1 MTEAKI
7 DRRKIRSQITRQ
19 KIITAT
25 IECYQQLGVE
35 NTFMED
41 VASQAGIGRA
51 TLYRHFKNQDE
62 ILTEVVLL
70 EMTQLHEK
78 LQFKT
83 KHIQKLSDYIAE
95 GCLYILRETPKKS
108 VTPLLFQPGAS
119 SIISRLSMSND
130 HFILYG
136 SDLMQPFYDK
146 AKEQG
151 LIRQGVSLAQIVEW
165 TTRFLVSFMAN
176 PSHQFK
182 TKKQQQHMI
191 NSFLL
196 PSLMIVPEPD

>member
-7 DRRKIRSQITRQ
+7 DRRKMRSQVTRQ

-78 LQFKT
+78 LQFKP
-83 KHIQKLSDYIAE
+83 KHKEELSSYIAE
-95 GCLYILRETPKKS
+95 NCLYILRETPKKT

-119 SIISRLSMSND
+119 SIISRLSMSSD
-130 HFILYG
+130 HFIHFG
-136 SDLMQPFYDK
+136 SELMQPFYDQ
-146 AKEQG
+146 AKKQG
-151 LIRQGVSLAQIVEW
+151 LIRKGVSLAQIVEW
-165 TTRFLVSFMAN
+165 ITRFVISLMAN

-182 TKKQQQHMI
+182 TKKQQKQMI
-191 NSFLL
+191 NNFLL
-196 PSLMIVPEPD
+196 PSIMIITEED